1 MNQSPP
7 QLSVAEVKRLL
18 RPYWT
23 TGNRARAFFI
33 LGVLIVLTLGGSG
46 IGASLTSISKDFYN
60 AIEKRD
66 PIRFW
71 RDAGVIA
78 IMFSAMASVTAF
90 TQWLRQWQEIRWRRE
105 LTHDLVGRWL
115 SNNAF
120 YRIERTQAV
129 DNTDQRISDDAK
141 LFVESTLELGLSFIS
156 TVGTLVLMG
165 AILWMAASPL
175 KIGPVTIPGYL
186 FFVAILYGLFQVFM
200 VHFVGR
206 RMTPLTVEQQRREAD
221 FRFAL
226 AQQREGAEQIAF
238 YRGAAVETSRLH
250 RLFEAIAG
258 NWAQLMT
265 ANKRVT
271 FTLTVLT
278 MASTFV
284 PLFAMAPKLFA
295 GEVNIGG
302 MMQSQAAFAS
312 VVMSIS
318 WFAINY
324 PKVAVLSAVTRRLIG
339 LNQALDAKDPPGVQV
354 RSSTQARVEAW
365 NLRLSLP
372 NGAVLSEVGD
382 WNITNGQQWI
392 VRGPSGVGKSTLMRA
407 VAGLWPYGAG
417 TLTLPSNSR
426 MMFLPQ
432 KSYIPPGSLKE
443 ALCYP
448 ASAEKFDD
456 GTCRQALI
464 DCRLPQLATR
474 LDESTRWSQ
483 RLSVG
488 EQQRLAFARTLLAKP
503 DFLFLDEATSAL
515 DEDTESAMYELLL
528 DRLPNTTIVS
538 VAHHVA
544 LERFHNRA
552 LILQPGQQAQ
562 QATLV
567 AAVA

>member
-1 MNQSPP
+1 
-7 QLSVAEVKRLL
+7 L

-23 TGNRARAFFI
+23 SANRARAFFV

-46 IGASLTSISKDFYN
+46 IGAGLTSISKDFYD

-66 PIRFW
+66 QIRFW

-78 IMFSAMASVTAF
+78 IMFSLMASVGAF

-141 LFVESTLELGLSFIS
+141 LFVENTLELGLSFIS
-156 TVGTLVLMG
+156 NVGTLVLMG

-175 KIGPVTIPGYL
+175 KIGSVTIPGYL
-186 FFVAILYGLFQVFM
+186 FFVAILYGLFQVFL

-238 YRGAAVETSRLH
+238 YRGAVVETSRLH

-295 GEVNIGG
+295 SEVNIGG

-324 PKVAVLSAVTRRLIG
+324 PKVAGLSAVTRRLIG
-339 LNQALDAKDPPGVQV
+339 LNQALDAQDPPGVQV
-354 RSSTQARVEAW
+354 RASTQPRVETW

-448 ASAEKFDD
+448 SSSDKFED

-464 DCRLPQLATR
+464 DCKLPQLATR

-488 EQQRLAFARTLLAKP
+488 EQQRLAFARALLAKP

-515 DEDTESAMYELLL
+515 DEDTETAMYELLR
-528 DRLPNTTIVS
+528 DRLPSTTIVS

-544 LERFHNRA
+544 LERFHNRS
-552 LILQPGQQAQ
+552 LMLQPGQHAQ
-562 QATLV
+562 QSTLV